1 MRGEKKYEKLNE
13 AHDEWMK
20 QQKTGEGYQPGI
32 AVAIAL
38 AKKNLPN
45 PADRNPKG
53 TPKEKWR
60 CIYYPRFCGALGH
73 KDARSKECGM
83 NAKSKAE
90 REAAKKSMLAEAVA
104 EEMTENRNQ
113 GMSKKERFFD
123 NFS

>member
-60 CIYYPRFCGALGH
+60 FLWCTGTQGCPVKGVRNECKEQSG
-73 KDARSKECGM
+73 KRSCQ
-83 NAKSKAE
+83 
-90 REAAKKSMLAEAVA
+90 KKHAS
-104 EEMTENRNQ
+104 
-113 GMSKKERFFD
+113 
-123 NFS
+123 